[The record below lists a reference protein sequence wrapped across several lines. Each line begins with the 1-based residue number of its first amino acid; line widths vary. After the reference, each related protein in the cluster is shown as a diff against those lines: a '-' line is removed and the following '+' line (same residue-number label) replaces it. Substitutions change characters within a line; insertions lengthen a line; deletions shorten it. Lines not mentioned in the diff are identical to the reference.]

1 MYIIVGLGNP
11 ERKYA
16 GTRHNI
22 GFSAITAISDAYGI
36 SMDIKKHKALCGKG
50 MIAGNKVLLA
60 MPQTYMNPS
69 GESVRELVDFYKIDP
84 EEELIIIYDD
94 IALAPGKLR
103 VRAKGSAGGHNGIK
117 NIIAHLGTQQ
127 FSRIRIGVGEKPAGW
142 DLADY
147 VLGRFPAEEEPT
159 IRTALEQT
167 VKRFRVIPPKINSGQ
182 ARFRRGSTQ
191 TM

>member
-1 MYIIVGLGNP
+1 MKVIVGLGNP
-11 ERKYA
+11 GKKYDN
-16 GTRHNI
+16 TRHNI
-22 GFSAITAISDAYGI
+22 GFEALDYIADKEGI
-36 SMDIKKHKALCGKG
+36 NINTGKYKALIGTG
-50 MIAGNKVLLA
+50 YMGGEKVLLVK
-60 MPQTYMNPS
+60 PQTFMNLS
-69 GESVRELVDFYKIDP
+69 GESVAELLHYYKIDP

-167 VKRFRVIPPKINSGQ
+167 VKACETILTDSVEAAMNQFNGK
-182 ARFRRGSTQ
+182 
-191 TM
+191 

>member
-50 MIAGNKVLLA
+50 MNL
-60 MPQTYMNPS
+60 S

-94 IALAPGKLR
+94 IALAPGKIR

-167 VKRFRVIPPKINSGQ
+167 VKACETILTDSVEAAMNQFNGK
-182 ARFRRGSTQ
+182 
-191 TM
+191 